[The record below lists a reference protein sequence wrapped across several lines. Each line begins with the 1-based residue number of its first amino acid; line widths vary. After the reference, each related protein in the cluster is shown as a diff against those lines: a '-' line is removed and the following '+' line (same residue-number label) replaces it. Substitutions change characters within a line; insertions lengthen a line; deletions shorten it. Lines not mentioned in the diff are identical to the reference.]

1 MLVMIFIDTAKEA
14 KERIS
19 RTMMNEAP
27 QVVLNIAGY
36 QRYQIIIMLL
46 IMVVGIISIVF
57 LHRLYLLMKNKYQI
71 NSNMGEDIRS
81 IKSLEQ
87 YNVEINKMQ
96 FELIRSLVELIEMKD
111 EYTAGHSQRVTD
123 YAVEL
128 GKSLGYDDRQIE
140 ILRYSSILHDIGKI
154 GIPEEILNK
163 PGKLDESELNRIKEH
178 PYTGYQAIS
187 NIDFLK
193 EEAEVILYHH
203 ERVDGRG
210 YPYGLKGDELNE
222 MSKILSICD
231 SYDAMTT
238 DRTYKIKMSKLEAV
252 MELRRNAGTQFDSE
266 LVEKFID
273 YLESSE
279 EEAS

>member
-1 MLVMIFIDTAKEA
+1 MV
-14 KERIS
+14 
-19 RTMMNEAP
+19 NGAP
-27 QVVLNIAGY
+27 QVVLNITSY
-36 QRYQIIIMLL
+36 QKYQIIIMLL
-46 IMVVGIISIVF
+46 IMVIGIISIVF
-57 LHRLYLLMKNKYQI
+57 LHRLYLLMKNKHKI
-71 NSNMGEDIRS
+71 DSNMGEDIKS
-81 IKSLEQ
+81 IRSLEQ

-123 YAVEL
+123 YAVGL
-128 GKSLGYDDRQIE
+128 GKSLGYDDRRIE

-163 PGKLDESELNRIKEH
+163 PGKLDESEFSRIKEH

-203 ERVDGRG
+203 ERVDGKG
-210 YPYGLKGDELNE
+210 YPYGVKGDELNE

-238 DRTYKIKMSKLEAV
+238 DRTYKTKMSRSEAV

-266 LVEKFID
+266 LVEKFVG